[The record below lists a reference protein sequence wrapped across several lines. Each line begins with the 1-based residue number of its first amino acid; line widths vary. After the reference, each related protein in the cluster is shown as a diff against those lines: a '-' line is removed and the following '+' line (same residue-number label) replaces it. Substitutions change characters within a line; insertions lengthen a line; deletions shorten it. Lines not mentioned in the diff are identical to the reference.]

1 MTKPFYA
8 AILQFS
14 AIDDMRSGKR
24 ASVNLTLRLTVPDLS
39 GLRPE
44 MDRIVGLI
52 GSGALEPRYLQDRT
66 ANRLGPRETGDGL
79 NDSPNL
85 HDHSCDTPST
95 SAPGIQPAGLFQEGA

>member
-1 MTKPFYA
+1 MASPERSTLRACSMTKPCCA

-14 AIDDMRSGKR
+14 AIDDMRPG
-24 ASVNLTLRLTVPDLS
+24 
-39 GLRPE
+39 

-52 GSGALEPRYLQDRT
+52 RSGALEPRYLQDRT

-85 HDHSCDTPST
+85 HDHSRDTPST